1 LTEARRAAIVTGAGT
16 GIGRAV
22 ALAAT
27 IVVDGG
33 TTIVDPTAQP
43 SR

>member
-27 IVVDGG
+27 IV
-33 TTIVDPTAQP
+33 DPTAQP